1 MLLCRARSECN
12 LQNRTFRGDGLKTVK
27 LMEACSTRRSRNS
40 NSSKHQ
46 LAQLVVHLPVCKL
59 QASERSRPRK
69 TTWVLF
75 CEVKIARAA
84 GVRGT
89 ASMSTE
95 MCQVSMGMA
104 FIDFYCA
111 LKELILFDQFLQ
123 VYLMVI
129 AQWKNTWIS
138 FRATVA
144 QLTLCKT

>member
-1 MLLCRARSECN
+1 
-12 LQNRTFRGDGLKTVK
+12 
-27 LMEACSTRRSRNS
+27 
-40 NSSKHQ
+40 
-46 LAQLVVHLPVCKL
+46 
-59 QASERSRPRK
+59 
-69 TTWVLF
+69 
-75 CEVKIARAA
+75 
-84 GVRGT
+84 
-89 ASMSTE
+89 MSTE

-144 QLTLCKT
+144 QFTLCKTQYVGHAIGTRDYSV